1 MKLTATQDIQ
11 IEGKLVRKGEEFSAT
26 NAGSLIAH
34 GYATA
39 TAASTVVETAT
50 AAPVAETAARKP
62 AKRATVT
69 A

>member
-26 NAGSLIAH
+26 NAVSLIAH

-39 TAASTVVETAT
+39 TASTVVETAT